1 MTLLIL
7 SLIAPHLVWYSPTVE
22 GPYVLTVNRPELW
35 GGDQGFF
42 IFTKGANAKS

>member
-7 SLIAPHLVWYSPTVE
+7 SLIAPHLVWYSPNVE

-35 GGDQGFF
+35 EKERGFF
-42 IFTKGANAKS
+42 ILPTR